1 RVPSVLRDAACRD
14 VGLRGGL
21 RPGGRGPA
29 AGAVP
34 CPSGLDGRCAGSG
47 ARRSVADALR
57 PALPGA
63 VLRARLRHDR
73 PPPVRSAAARA
84 PLRVLRDARPGR
96 AVAVARGDRV
106 TTSLADGPF
115 TLVDDALPNLEQA
128 VSPLVGIVTQTLYT
142 TSTTDEAR
150 LPNCASELA
159 SARRTLGL
167 ATVDFG
173 AGAHP
178 EPARARA
185 AAIGEALERY
195 SALFVPEER
204 VRTPRPAALGAAAVR
219 PARFAL
225 FHPTQLADPRFPFVE
240 FDEETPVPFVP
251 GISLDDGSAAFL
263 PAEIVYLGRPGT
275 ATRPIAYST
284 SSGLACAPT
293 FTEAV
298 LAALLDEGERE
309 PSCSPGD
316 AASRGRSSTGAKTT
330 SSGRTT
336 GGTSGSPGSRS
347 ACSTGAAS
355 SACRSRSQSC
365 TDSRR
370 RERRLRSAQGPQP
383 PSPRPG

>member
-1 RVPSVLRDAACRD
+1 M
-14 VGLRGGL
+14 
-21 RPGGRGPA
+21 
-29 AGAVP
+29 
-34 CPSGLDGRCAGSG
+34 
-47 ARRSVADALR
+47 
-57 PALPGA
+57 
-63 VLRARLRHDR
+63 
-73 PPPVRSAAARA
+73 
-84 PLRVLRDARPGR
+84 
-96 AVAVARGDRV
+96 
-106 TTSLADGPF
+106 TTSLTNGPF
-115 TLVDDALPNLEQA
+115 TPVDDALPNLEQA
-128 VSPLVGIVTQTLYT
+128 VSPLVGIVTQTLST

-204 VRTPRPAALGAAAVR
+204 VRTATAAALGDAAVR

-240 FDEETPVPFVP
+240 FGEETPVPFVQ

-298 LAALLDEGERE
+298 LAALLEVVERDAVMLAWKCRLSL
-309 PSCSPGD
+309 PLLDWGD
-316 AASRGRSSTGAKTT
+316 TT

-370 RERRLRSAQGPQP
+370 RERRSRSAQGPQP